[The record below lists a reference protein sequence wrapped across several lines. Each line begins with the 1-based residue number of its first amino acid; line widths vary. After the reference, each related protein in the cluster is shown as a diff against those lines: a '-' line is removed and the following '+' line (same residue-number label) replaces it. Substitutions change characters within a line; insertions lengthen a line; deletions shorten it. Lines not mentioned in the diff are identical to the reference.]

1 MCAMRR
7 SSSSNRPDPSRH
19 FDVTLTVGG
28 QEFIFPL
35 MCRVLE
41 LTSDVHITYYWI
53 DQRLLRGTNV
63 DPSRNLCRRIVDFWE
78 LVQSEYNPFGAHSP
92 SEGLVLARAFSGLSR
107 RKRMHQRFRDA
118 SLRRLGRNEV
128 YRTDLPEELR
138 VRVDAAVG
146 QHESDAVRVEFARIL
161 GWEPASPVELRT
173 LNLLYDEW
181 IDRAL
186 SLFNTNPETGIH
198 QFINEFLITEARARR
213 SSRTSSINRR
223 FLDLVL
229 FESKVCFYECYA
241 VLWQMLIPWLRQ
253 NRNLD
258 LVSEQFLRIWHN
270 QNPSLRRRQREND
283 VTSFEADAFFGHVL
297 SLHPLSGILM
307 STPELCAIA
316 APYFRNAGPAPVIQ
330 NNVLP
335 PTEYWDLVRA
345 IILAGH
351 IYRLNDVRSPATRNL
366 DSTNLQFAA
375 PLTRTSSPSRNAEM
389 QESLAR
395 VARLANFACWLCHS
409 ELEQFRCTELDTSN
423 RCHMTGH
430 CNHCGEESTQEL
442 DISQLT
448 GRLSPPESN

>member
-7 SSSSNRPDPSRH
+7 SISSNRPDPSRQ
-19 FDVTLTVGG
+19 FEVTLTVGG

-35 MCRVLE
+35 MSRVLE
-41 LTSDVHITYYWI
+41 LSSDVHITYYWI
-53 DQRLLRGTNV
+53 DQRLLRETN
-63 DPSRNLCRRIVDFWE
+63 DNPSRNLCRRIVDFWE
-78 LVQSEYNPFGAHSP
+78 LVQSEYNPSGVHSP

-107 RKRMHQRFRDA
+107 RKRMHQVFRDA

-138 VRVDAAVG
+138 VRVDAAVSQ
-146 QHESDAVRVEFARIL
+146 QHSNAVRLEFARIL
-161 GWEPASPVELRT
+161 SWEPSSPVELRA

-181 IDRAL
+181 IDRAV
-186 SLFNTNPETGIH
+186 SLYNTNPDTGIH
-198 QFINEFLITEARARR
+198 QFIDEFLITEARARR
-213 SSRTSSINRR
+213 SSRTAPITRR

-241 VLWQMLIPWLRQ
+241 VLWQMLIPWLCQ

-283 VTSFEADAFFGHVL
+283 VTSFETDAFLGHVL

-307 STPELCAIA
+307 NTPELCALA
-316 APYFRNAGPAPVIQ
+316 ALYFRNAGPEPVIQ
-330 NNVLP
+330 NNVPP

-345 IILAGH
+345 ILLAGH
-351 IYRLNDVRSPATRNL
+351 MYRLNDVRSPATRSL
-366 DSTNLQFAA
+366 DSPNLQFAS
-375 PLTRTSSPSRNAEM
+375 PPSQTSSPSRNAEI

-395 VARLANFACWLCHS
+395 VAWRANLTCRLCHS
-409 ELEQFRCTELDTSN
+409 ELEQFRCTELDSSN
-423 RCHMTGH
+423 RCQMTGY
-430 CNHCGEESTQEL
+430 CNHCREDSTREV